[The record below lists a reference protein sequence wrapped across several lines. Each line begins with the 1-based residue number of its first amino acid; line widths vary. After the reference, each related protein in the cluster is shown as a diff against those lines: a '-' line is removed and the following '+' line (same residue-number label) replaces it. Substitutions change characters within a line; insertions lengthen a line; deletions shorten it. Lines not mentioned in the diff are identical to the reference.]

1 LRNLAIVARAGKEFT
16 FTGFEK
22 DVQDRL
28 IEGGIGG
35 VAMRFPISVGEIEL
49 YAPALNPVA
58 IYSNRSVAKI
68 RSGLAVP
75 NAKLDDLN
83 LFRGGTDKR
92 LSKISGEP
100 ARLQF
105 EFANY
110 GWKREERALSHF
122 HRRAEQRIRFRGG
135 HDCRLRRQRLSW
147 QVEKRRSND
156 QAISIA

>member
-28 IEGGIGG
+28 IESGTGG

-49 YAPALNPVA
+49 DAPALNVAA
-58 IYSNRSVAKI
+58 IYSNRGVAKI
-68 RSGLAVP
+68 WSGLAVP
-75 NAKLDDLN
+75 SAKLHDFDL
-83 LFRGGTDKR
+83 LPGGTDKR
-92 LSKISGEP
+92 LSKIAGEP

-110 GWKREERALSHF
+110 GWKREERALSHV
-122 HRRAEQRIRFRGG
+122 HWRAEQRVRFRGG
-135 HDCRLRRQRLSW
+135 HNCRLRRQRLSR
-147 QVEKRRSND
+147 QVGKRRSKG